1 LEFLL
6 ERKTAMAQASWE
18 SEYQQNPIIVG
29 GGMFPIERITA
40 VPERPAARDVVSA
53 ARYWD
58 KAGTA
63 GGGAYSA
70 GVLMLRM
77 RDGTFVVCDVR
88 RGQWSALDRERVIKQ
103 TAEIDRERYPP
114 TKIYVEQEPGSSGK
128 ESAEA
133 SIRMLAGYSVQ
144 ADRVS
149 GAKEVRAEPFA
160 AQWQAGNVRLVAAPW
175 NRDYLDEHESFPSG
189 RYKDQVDAS
198 SGAFNKIA
206 SKYRY
211 DSTLAWVS

>member
-1 LEFLL
+1 L
-6 ERKTAMAQASWE
+6 
-18 SEYQQNPIIVG
+18 
-29 GGMFPIERITA
+29 
-40 VPERPAARDVVSA
+40 SA

-58 KAGTA
+58 KAGTSE
-63 GGGAYSA
+63 GGAYSA

-77 RDGTFVVCDVR
+77 SDGTFVVADVR
-88 RGQWSALDRERVIKQ
+88 RGRWSALDRERVIKQ
-103 TAEIDRERYPP
+103 TAVTDHELYSI
-114 TKIYVEQEPGSSGK
+114 TKVFVEQEPGSGGK

-133 SIRMLAGYSVQ
+133 SVRMLAGFSVE

-149 GAKEVRAEPFA
+149 GSKEVRADPYA

-175 NRDYLDEHESFPSG
+175 NREYLDEHEHFPSG
-189 RYKDQVDAS
+189 KYKDQVDAS

-211 DSTLAWVS
+211 DSTLSWVS

>member
-1 LEFLL
+1 MDALANVQPTG
-6 ERKTAMAQASWE
+6 R
-18 SEYQQNPIIVG
+18 
-29 GGMFPIERITA
+29 
-40 VPERPAARDVVSA
+40 VSH
-53 ARYWD
+53 R
-58 KAGTA
+58 T
-63 GGGAYSA
+63 A

-77 RDGTFVVCDVR
+77 RDGTYVVADVR
-88 RGQWSALDRERVIKQ
+88 RGRWSALDRERIIKQ
-103 TAEIDRERYPP
+103 TAVTDHELYPM
-114 TKIYVEQEPGSSGK
+114 TKIYVEQEGGSGGK

-133 SIRMLAGYSVQ
+133 SIRMLAGYSAQ

-175 NRDYLDEHESFPSG
+175 NRDYLDEHEHFPG
-189 RYKDQVDAS
+189 GKYKDQVDAS
-198 SGAFNKIA
+198 AGAFNKIA